1 MIGKVNVMAS
11 KTELKARLAFWKA
24 ALEKMQ
30 SAYLALID
38 GGVKSYTIDDR
49 SLTRFDIPELLDR
62 IREAERKVDELTSLV
77 NGGGARRA
85 FGIIPR
91 DY

>member
-1 MIGKVNVMAS
+1 MNGDFMKKSEARVMYEYYDKLIA
-11 KTELKARLAFWKA
+11 KLTEAK
-24 ALEKMQ
+24 
-30 SAYLALID
+30 LALVE

-49 SLTRFDIPELLDR
+49 SLTRFDIDTLTDEIENAVR
-62 IREAERKVDELTSLV
+62 KRAEYAAILEGKKARK
-77 NGGGARRA
+77 A